1 MIFGTTPYEHCRIG
15 GQWKRFVLARNICE
29 GTRIRLGAP
38 SVGNNDTLFVKVYKT
53 QGLFAIDWG
62 WGNFYQVFYVFCFSF
77 KSSQLCMKHNAI
89 FVEFSF

>member
-53 QGLFAIDWG
+53 
-62 WGNFYQVFYVFCFSF
+62 
-77 KSSQLCMKHNAI
+77 
-89 FVEFSF
+89 